1 MTDTARP
8 TEEPRTSEEPMGDA
22 QRGDLAQRGTA
33 LSLAMGFETLS
44 ERPCAMRAP
53 FRAELV
59 GDPAEGGLAG
69 GVIFALLDQT
79 CGMAIS
85 LALRARA
92 EAEGR
97 QLAMGG
103 MATLD
108 FRLDHIRPPRAGAA
122 VIAEAEC
129 LNLAGDVAIVRGWAY
144 EVDASDPI
152 AAAQAAFMLTNV
164 PVTLG

>member
-1 MTDTARP
+1 MSDEPP
-8 TEEPRTSEEPMGDA
+8 TIEEPMSDA
-22 QRGDLAQRGTA
+22 VRGDIASHGTA
-33 LSLAMGFETLS
+33 LSLALGFETL
-44 ERPCAMRAP
+44 EDRACAMRAP
-53 FRAELV
+53 FRDDLV

-79 CGMAIS
+79 CGMAIGH
-85 LALRARA
+85 ALRARA

-97 QLAMGG
+97 ALRPGG

-108 FRLDHIRPPRAGAA
+108 FRLDHIRPPRPGRA

-129 LNLAGDVAIVRGWAY
+129 LNLAGDVAVVRGWAY
-144 EVDASDPI
+144 EDDASDPI

-164 PVTLG
+164 PLMGA